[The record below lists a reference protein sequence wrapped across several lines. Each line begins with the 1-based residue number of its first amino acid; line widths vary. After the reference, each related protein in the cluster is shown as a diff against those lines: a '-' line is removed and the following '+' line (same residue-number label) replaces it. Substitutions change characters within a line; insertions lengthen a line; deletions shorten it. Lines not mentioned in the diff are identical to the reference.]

1 MRIFTCD
8 VPTDYQPELGELV
21 YFWTGRGSQG
31 YALVREIRNRR
42 YYLDPHPTAIRGS
55 DYRLLRNGK
64 RFDYWA
70 PRDFGVRLEQLTQP
84 PRIWYKNS

>member
-1 MRIFTCD
+1 MITCD
-8 VPTDYQPELGELV
+8 VPTDYRPELGELV

-31 YALVREIRNRR
+31 YALVREIRNGR
-42 YYLDPHPTAIRGS
+42 YYLDPHPTATKGS

-70 PRDFGVRLEQLTQP
+70 PRDCGVRIEQITQP
-84 PRIWYKNS
+84 PRIWYENS